1 MPTAQA
7 QALNLPDV
15 VFGLFLIVGIFIGL
29 AVGLYRQTIVLATAY
44 VATLIASRLYVIPAI
59 VDSIPLSV
67 SPNATVRSAIALAV
81 LFVLLVIILIWATH
95 YIPNPMG
102 MTSKLTFLSGRA
114 AAAVLGFAWAFLIA
128 AVMVTAL
135 VLSFGGSW
143 GAEREQQQLQ
153 WKYAIRQ
160 STVVQVMRMYVWPI
174 SQTSP
179 DVLPLGPFL
188 PS

>member
-15 VFGLFLIVGIFIGL
+15 ILGLFLIVGIFVGL

-44 VATLIASRLYVIPAI
+44 VATLITSRLYVLPAVI
-59 VDSIPLSV
+59 SAIPLSI
-67 SPNATVRSAIALAV
+67 SPSSTVRAAIALAGIYI
-81 LFVLLVIILIWATH
+81 LLVIALLWATH
-95 YIPNPMG
+95 FIPNPMG
-102 MTSKLTFLSGRA
+102 MTSKLAFLGGRA

-143 GAEREQQQLQ
+143 GAEQEQQQLQ
-153 WKYAIRQ
+153 YKYAIRQ
-160 STVVQVMRMYVWPI
+160 STVVQVMRMYVQPI
-174 SQTSP
+174 SKSSP
-179 DVLPLGPFL
+179 DLLPLGPFL
-188 PS
+188 PG

>member
-15 VFGLFLIVGIFIGL
+15 VLGLSLIVGLFIGL
-29 AVGLYRQTIVLATAY
+29 AIGLYRQTIVLATAY
-44 VATLIASRLYVIPAI
+44 VATLIASRLYVLPAI
-59 VDSIPLSV
+59 VSAIPLSIAP
-67 SPNATVRSAIALAV
+67 SSTVRSAIALAGI
-81 LFVLLVIILIWATH
+81 FVILVIILIWATH

-102 MTSKLTFLSGRA
+102 MTSKLAFLSGRA

-135 VLSFGGSW
+135 VVSFGGSW

-160 STVVQVMRMYVWPI
+160 STVVQVMRMYVWPV

-179 DVLPLGPFL
+179 EILPLGPFI